1 MDKWAVAT
9 KCQTGWA
16 LYEDAARVMVGECG
30 IHSESRFMTPFILKP
45 TTTAMNLKL
54 FEQSPKEK
62 PARNCAGFALHKPR
76 R

>member
-1 MDKWAVAT
+1 
-9 KCQTGWA
+9 
-16 LYEDAARVMVGECG
+16 MVGECG
-30 IHSESRFMTPFILKP
+30 IHSESRFMTPFFLKP